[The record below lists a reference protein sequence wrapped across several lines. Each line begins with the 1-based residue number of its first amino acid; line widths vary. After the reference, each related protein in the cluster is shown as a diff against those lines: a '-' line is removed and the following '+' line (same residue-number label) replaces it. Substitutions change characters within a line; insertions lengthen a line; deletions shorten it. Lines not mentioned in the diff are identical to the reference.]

1 MIKKY
6 NQGGV
11 LFGGVSFSTVA
22 GDVLMPL
29 LGAGT
34 AAELLAFTAKKKRER
49 KGLEWVG
56 LGFSAWF

>member
-11 LFGGVSFSTVA
+11 FFGGVSFSTVA

-49 KGLEWVG
+49 KGLE
-56 LGFSAWF
+56 